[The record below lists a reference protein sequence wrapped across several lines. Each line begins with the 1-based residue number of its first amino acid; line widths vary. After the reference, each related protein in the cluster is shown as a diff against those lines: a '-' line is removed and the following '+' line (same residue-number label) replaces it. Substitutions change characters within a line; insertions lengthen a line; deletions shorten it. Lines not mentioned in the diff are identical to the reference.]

1 MGIVVPIVV
10 EGRSVVAASAST
22 TVVKR
27 PPALVSLGRRQSSR
41 RLLVDNPGGR
51 RGSVGGGNTRPRCIA
66 ATNVATAAKGGE
78 DKQPAQL
85 TGRRG
90 SVGKKVNGMEA
101 SLAR

>member
-10 EGRSVVAASAST
+10 EGRSTVAAASAT

-27 PPALVSLGRRQSSR
+27 PPPLVSLGRRQSSR
-41 RLLVDNPGGR
+41 RLLLDNPGGR
-51 RGSVGGGNTRPRCIA
+51 RGSVGGGNTRPRCGPA
-66 ATNVATAAKGGE
+66 ANVATAAKGGE
-78 DKQPAQL
+78 EKQPAQS

-90 SVGKKVNGMEA
+90 SVGKKVGVEA